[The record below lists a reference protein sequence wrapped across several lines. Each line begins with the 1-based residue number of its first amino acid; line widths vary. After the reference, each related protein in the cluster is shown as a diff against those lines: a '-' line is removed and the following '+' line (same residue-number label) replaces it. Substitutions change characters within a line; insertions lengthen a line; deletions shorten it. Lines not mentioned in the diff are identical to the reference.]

1 MSKGM
6 RLFIRRMLW
15 WKGPSDSYFFWG
27 GVSLLACSS
36 APFALFLT
44 NASHT
49 QPPFIGGGRSCW
61 RNFVEPYRCEWGLI
75 KLKIESGKLKV
86 RKHLDCFVAPKI
98 VAPRNDLALDYQ
110 LRVIAR
116 KSPIF
121 VAIHSSVVLLTTAND
136 VQSNACHSLSF
147 NQFYME
153 RVPKAGEGVIN
164 FKSSPTRIS
173 KLRTAQLEILP
184 SSVERAQLPC
194 TTVFHAKESKT
205 TLNFP
210 LSTVNLSRRCA

>member
-75 KLKIESGKLKV
+75 KLKIESGKL
-86 RKHLDCFVAPKI
+86 R
-98 VAPRNDLALDYQ
+98 
-110 LRVIAR
+110 
-116 KSPIF
+116 
-121 VAIHSSVVLLTTAND
+121 VVLD
-136 VQSNACHSLSF
+136 SLAWNTVVHGNCALST
-147 NQFYME
+147 E
-153 RVPKAGEGVIN
+153 EG
-164 FKSSPTRIS
+164 RIS
-173 KLRTAQLEILP
+173 
-184 SSVERAQLPC
+184 S
-194 TTVFHAKESKT
+194 
-205 TLNFP
+205 
-210 LSTVNLSRRCA
+210 